1 MKNKLIMLKT
11 ILKFFFTIVIALIV
25 IFGFVRLFSGEDDWI
40 CQNGEWIKHGAPSAG
55 PPNKKCAQLPPD
67 SNSEKENNSDEDPA
81 TIKLFFTNTKLDPE
95 VMDCNKT
102 FLTERKILKTE
113 NLIKDTVEALLL
125 GPTDEEKENGFLTSI
140 PVGVKIQSLEIK
152 DGVARIDFDETLEF
166 QVGGSCRVTAISS
179 EIRETIKQFPE
190 ANEVIISIN
199 GRTEDILQ
207 P

>member
-1 MKNKLIMLKT
+1 
-11 ILKFFFTIVIALIV
+11 
-25 IFGFVRLFSGEDDWI
+25 
-40 CQNGEWIKHGAPSAG
+40 
-55 PPNKKCAQLPPD
+55 
-67 SNSEKENNSDEDPA
+67 
-81 TIKLFFTNTKLDPE
+81 
-95 VMDCNKT
+95 MDCNKT

>member
-11 ILKFFFTIVIALIV
+11 ILKFFAVIIIALFV
-25 IFGFVRLFSGEDDWI
+25 VFGFIRLLGNEDDWI

-55 PPNKKCAQLPPD
+55 PPNKKCEQLPPD
-67 SNSEKENNSDEDPA
+67 SNSENLA

-102 FLTERKILKTE
+102 FSTERKILKTE

-125 GPTDEEKENGFLTSI
+125 GPTDEEKENGFITSI

-152 DGVARIDFDETLEF
+152 DGVVKIDFDETLEF
-166 QVGGSCRVTAISS
+166 QVGGSCRVAAISS
-179 EIRETIKQFPE
+179 QIRETIKQFPE